1 MTIAILGR
9 PLPLIS
15 RFPRVFLRSI
25 GTEQHSRRDSGPR
38 RPPDGQAF
46 GGVDDGGMFVQPG
59 EHVIS
64 WCREHDIAFPNQ
76 MKGLKA
82 RLPKNPLRLGVFFSR
97 RHCIDNKSMRYFDKA
112 EHPFARSMFD
122 VYVAKKKAPLWY
134 DSWCT
139 PNARPFVISTARRR
153 IKHALRDALAARGYD
168 RDGRRTDNDPEE
180 TVVMDLFGTLK
191 IHSPEPKMVCN
202 TEFAEL
208 VEQMSRIVGVAE
220 LELRRGKDGRH
231 LATLSAPYQH
241 DRGSPPY
248 QHNKRGPAPG
258 DKNQRFDQAAK
269 PPPSRGPAVTFRK
282 HF

>member
-1 MTIAILGR
+1 M
-9 PLPLIS
+9 
-15 RFPRVFLRSI
+15 
-25 GTEQHSRRDSGPR
+25 
-38 RPPDGQAF
+38 
-46 GGVDDGGMFVQPG
+46 
-59 EHVIS
+59 S
-64 WCREHDIAFPNQ
+64 WCREHGIAFPNQ

-122 VYVAKKKAPLWY
+122 FYIAKKKTPLWY

-168 RDGRRTDNDPEE
+168 RDGRRTGNDPEE
-180 TVVMDLFGTLK
+180 TVVIDLFGTLN

-202 TEFAEL
+202 TKFAEL
-208 VEQMSRIVGVAE
+208 VEQMSWVVGAAE

-231 LATLSAPYQH
+231 LATVSATHQQE
-241 DRGSPPY
+241 RGGRPY
-248 QHNKRGPAPG
+248 QHNKRGPARVSKTSGSTKQPS
-258 DKNQRFDQAAK
+258 R
-269 PPPSRGPAVTFRK
+269 PPSRGPAVTVRK
-282 HF
+282 HL